1 MKRKAGLFLL
11 SVMVAVSLGATIVA
25 SLAMYRLMLQDQAAD
40 FRSIEASLTERFSLF
55 ETMLHTEHQRIVAHM
70 EKVLPE
76 IAATLD
82 ADNRTPA
89 DLSVA
94 ELDALVHKYG
104 VQHLYFIGRDYKVF
118 QTNLAHDMGLEFP
131 PGGFRAFLDSVFN
144 AGKVMNDGIDLSQV
158 TGTLRT
164 YSYFGPKDRDY
175 IVEAST
181 DIRANLAEGPYGWMS
196 KFFFKDLFDDAMDSN
211 PYVKDVDIY
220 LQNDTASWSLIHPGK
235 KLDPTLAERVIR
247 DGREAVSSDD
257 GRLVTVYSTETRQ
270 VSTAHLMSKYVI
282 RQITYDTGLARQA
295 VTHVFLSSMLVLAL
309 MLPIVYWI
317 ASRLLQRQ
325 LLDPLFTLRGE
336 AGAIARGNL
345 DLEIAN
351 SDRRDEIG
359 QLATSFT
366 AMRDAVRRTIVDLRR
381 TNVAIERFVPQAF
394 LSILGKPSIV
404 EVELGDNR
412 HQSMTVLFSDMRNF
426 TTLSEA
432 MTPDENFTFINAY
445 LERMGPVIR
454 THRGFIDKYIGD
466 AIMALFFTADDA
478 LGAGLEMLAVL
489 DAFNGERQAAGLE
502 PITIGIGLNSG
513 SLMIGTIGERNRMDG
528 TVISDT
534 VNLASRIESLTK
546 DYDAGLLISQFTYDE
561 LADPAAYVIRP
572 IDKVTVRGRT
582 QPVTLYEVVCGGSPA
597 VPADV
602 LKMEESADPSLRSE

>member
-1 MKRKAGLFLL
+1 
-11 SVMVAVSLGATIVA
+11 
-25 SLAMYRLMLQDQAAD
+25 
-40 FRSIEASLTERFSLF
+40 
-55 ETMLHTEHQRIVAHM
+55 
-70 EKVLPE
+70 
-76 IAATLD
+76 
-82 ADNRTPA
+82 
-89 DLSVA
+89 
-94 ELDALVHKYG
+94 
-104 VQHLYFIGRDYKVF
+104 
-118 QTNLAHDMGLEFP
+118 
-131 PGGFRAFLDSVFN
+131 
-144 AGKVMNDGIDLSQV
+144 
-158 TGTLRT
+158 
-164 YSYFGPKDRDY
+164 
-175 IVEAST
+175 
-181 DIRANLAEGPYGWMS
+181 
-196 KFFFKDLFDDAMDSN
+196 
-211 PYVKDVDIY
+211 
-220 LQNDTASWSLIHPGK
+220 
-235 KLDPTLAERVIR
+235 
-247 DGREAVSSDD
+247 
-257 GRLVTVYSTETRQ
+257 
-270 VSTAHLMSKYVI
+270 
-282 RQITYDTGLARQA
+282 
-295 VTHVFLSSMLVLAL
+295 MLVLAL

-432 MTPDENFTFINAY
+432 MTPDENFAFINAY

-478 LGAGLEMLAVL
+478 LCAGLEMLTVL
-489 DAFNGERQAAGLE
+489 DAFNGGRQAAGLE

-546 DYDAGLLISQFTYDE
+546 DYGVGLLISQFTYEE
-561 LADPAAYVIRP
+561 LADPAAYDIRP
-572 IDKVTVRGRT
+572 IDKVTIRGRT
-582 QPVTLYEVVCGGSPA
+582 QPVTIFEVVQGVAGKEVAAARIPLPREGKGSGEG
-597 VPADV
+597 
-602 LKMEESADPSLRSE
+602 L